1 MPAFNT
7 SLITRIGVSCRWV
20 RPFQPWD
27 GSQTHPGGVS
37 PSSSRC
43 VDRALWSV
51 ACKSSLSRCCSASYF
66 CFGVAVCAARCLHI
80 AVLHCASTSAPSF
93 APTATF
99 TPPSASCSNSS
110 AAGCAAP
117 YSSPRRLMIGGP
129 PRPPSRFT
137 LGQGVAAVGWGA
149 VAASTVAQLFLSFAG
164 CATVCTRTVPV
175 SAIDNVAL
183 RWRRRSYLPVFL
195 ACKSCVL
202 LSFSST
208 LSDSLSL
215 TSFSSMRSMRSQL
228 YTSSLDS
235 CSMPSTLLLRAA
247 HAAAID
253 AACCHDR
260 REVVPALP
268 LGLAISLFTLP
279 VSSPPIACK
288 SCAHLP
294 LLLFLGSRFS
304 MPVLDA
310 VSRSRQYGFYNF
322 DNLDLRRATSN
333 ARR

>member
-1 MPAFNT
+1 MSLPSCSTSRASTRRRGSSSPNTSDDDATGRRCRRQLFRLLSTLRLCHQRRGKPRRRFPLHLPSRLAVPAFNT
-7 SLITRIGVSCRWV
+7 SLITRIGVSCRLV

-51 ACKSSLSRCCSASYF
+51 ACKSSLSRCCSASCF

-93 APTATF
+93 APPATF

-149 VAASTVAQLFLSFAG
+149 VAASTVVPLSPSPF
-164 CATVCTRTVPV
+164 VLR
-175 SAIDNVAL
+175 AL
-183 RWRRRSYLPVFL
+183 APLPP
-195 ACKSCVL
+195 
-202 LSFSST
+202 
-208 LSDSLSL
+208 
-215 TSFSSMRSMRSQL
+215 TS
-228 YTSSLDS
+228 
-235 CSMPSTLLLRAA
+235 PLLR
-247 HAAAID
+247 
-253 AACCHDR
+253 CST
-260 REVVPALP
+260 V
-268 LGLAISLFTLP
+268 SL
-279 VSSPPIACK
+279 
-288 SCAHLP
+288 
-294 LLLFLGSRFS
+294 
-304 MPVLDA
+304 
-310 VSRSRQYGFYNF
+310 
-322 DNLDLRRATSN
+322 LRRLCYRLHSCRSCQCHRQRCSPL
-333 ARR
+333 ARPLIPSCLSRLQKLCSTFIFFYSQ